1 MKEVKLGEILLLFK
15 EMEYLVI
22 VLLVIV
28 LFVLIKKY
36 LELRQENQ
44 KQKEEINK
52 YQDTLKPII
61 DLDTVIKEKEEKTN
75 ELELSIKSLIE
86 KYSSGKQKLGV
97 LMEEVK
103 VYEENI
109 DLSEFGLYEPHFDFE
124 TSEKFKTK
132 IRENKDKQKA
142 LIKAERAATC
152 TAKWTVENSAKKGEM
167 MTKRGIKLTL
177 RAFNGECN
185 SLIAKVNWN
194 NANQTELKIIK
205 AHENIDKLNV
215 SNKIFIEKNFL
226 DLKLEELYLV
236 HELEV
241 KKQDEKEE
249 QRRIKEEMREEEKA
263 QREIDKAKKTA
274 EQETKRYEK
283 ALEQAQKDL
292 GSAQGDAL
300 EKLKAK
306 IAELSQELDESKL
319 ANERAISRAQMTKSG
334 HVYVISNIGS
344 FGENVYKIGMTRRL
358 EPLDRVK
365 ELGDASVPFKF
376 DVHAMIY
383 TENAPELENLLH
395 KEFNDRRVNRINN
408 RKEYFNVTLNEI
420 ESIVHQ
426 VHGAEIEFTKLAEA
440 QEYRET
446 LTLQKQLQKA
456 ANSTEDLKVEAD
468 SKYPDSLF

>member
-1 MKEVKLGEILLLFK
+1 
-15 EMEYLVI
+15 MEFLI
-22 VLLVIV
+22 IALLVIV
-28 LFVLIKKY
+28 LFILIKKY
-36 LELRQENQ
+36 LELGNEN
-44 KQKEEINK
+44 KEQKEEINK
-52 YQDTLKPII
+52 YKNTLKPIL
-61 DLDTVIKEKEEKTN
+61 DLDAVIKEKEEKVSV
-75 ELELSIKSLIE
+75 LELSIKDLTG
-86 KYSSGKQKLGV
+86 KYSSGKQRLGV

-103 VYEENI
+103 IYEENI

-132 IRENKDKQKA
+132 ISQNKSKQKA
-142 LIKAERAATC
+142 LIKAGRAATC
-152 TAKWTVENSAKKGEM
+152 TAQWTVENSAKKGEM
-167 MTKRGIKLTL
+167 MTKRAIKLTL

-215 SNKIFIEKNFL
+215 SNKIFIAKQFL

-236 HELEV
+236 HELEE
-241 KKQDEKEE
+241 KKHDEKEE

-263 QREIDKAKKTA
+263 QREIDKARKAA
-274 EQETKRYEK
+274 EQETKHYEK

-292 GSAQGDAL
+292 GVVQGDAL
-300 EKLKAK
+300 EKLKAR
-306 IAELSQELDESKL
+306 IAELNQELEESRL

-334 HVYVISNIGS
+334 HVYIISNIGS
-344 FGENVYKIGMTRRL
+344 FGDNVYKIGMTRRL

-365 ELGDASVPFKF
+365 ELGDASVPFQF

-395 KEFNDRRVNRINN
+395 KEFNDRRVNKING
-408 RKEYFNVTLNEI
+408 RKEYFNVTLGEI

-426 VHGAEIEFTKLAEA
+426 IHDAEIEFTKLAEA

-456 ANSTEDLKVEAD
+456 ANPTESPEEKVA